1 MKFRL
6 VAYTPFT
13 EEKWPL
19 PSPLSYSVVY
29 VLNSLHSLEFTYPD
43 SQSAANVITPDK
55 GYPYEYAVEYFNPST
70 ETWDEPLGSR
80 FIGMKVS
87 SDQIEEMPTKKYSSL
102 GLKWLFRKAKVWS
115 TGGVAGSDERV
126 FKDVTIGSILITL
139 FTEAYKRGIKV
150 TNPANIGFTDKVDSS
165 GTSWGGT
172 VSMAF
177 PINMSLEEVLND
189 LAEQGFIDWD
199 MQGRRTLVWKADS
212 SAGLARD
219 KRSIYLQNVTGTTS
233 APEEVSFESMMT
245 TARVLGETQS
255 WEYSNNLSSPWGR
268 LEDVV
273 SQSGVIDP
281 VTAKEAS
288 EKILLEGERPIKTH
302 TKELS
307 GYSSLQPL
315 IDVRIGDWVRGQTN
329 RDRTKPTSFEDM
341 RIQEISLDVT
351 GSDYTWNV
359 SMGDRRSDMLEKIAR
374 RQNALSGGSSGGT
387 SRTPSGGTAQ
397 TGDWRVP
404 TTPTNFSVR
413 IDSHLDADTSRYK
426 GRAVF
431 TWFDDHMGLDK
442 YDNSL
447 SPQARRGYEVS
458 YRVAGTTNWTTLAWY
473 GPDADKSPQ
482 IYYPL
487 DVINPATN
495 RPYTYEFRLRTL
507 GAETYSPYTTAVA
520 VQTVADQEAPEK
532 PTKPTTEASLGVI
545 TVSWDKK
552 AASGKAMPLDFS
564 HLIVESRHYADTEVI
579 KEVGQIYGNSL
590 PLVGLTEGVPYQFRF
605 VAVDTA
611 GNRSTPSDWS
621 VATVIQPLVDTKSIQ
636 DALTS
641 ANNALD
647 AAVEETN
654 GRLTELNK
662 YMSESFGEFTEDM
675 QSVWSAINSPDVF
688 AQDEPPK
695 EPKTG
700 QLWIDTNN
708 SNIIS
713 LWDGNTW
720 VQLRDGA
727 IQELQRALEKKSTTY
742 FSNTAPSEPAYGDLW
757 FNPSKNNEVRRWD
770 NSWVLVTDPQ
780 ISAALSQAQSAKA
793 AADGKIQTFLSDTAP
808 ASAGLGNGDLWF
820 DSNDGNRMYRWNST
834 TKSWE
839 DARDASIDE
848 FYDWQQD
855 LIASLEGGEYGRLST
870 YYQNTPPQG
879 PMPGD
884 LWVDTST
891 GGTLKIWNSSTSK
904 WDPVT
909 DPALSD
915 TVNSIASDVDALQ
928 DSVIQ
933 TYVQPN
939 PPANTDSHTLSVGD
953 LWFDS
958 DDNNKMYRYDPSV
971 TTNGGWAVVQDK
983 NIDSLRTAVSTKI
996 TTHYGGT
1003 APATKS
1009 VGDLWFNQ
1017 SNNNEVKRWNGTSWV
1032 SVTDPNIQVALN
1044 KATTAQATADGKIE
1058 SFFQVS
1064 APTSGMSD
1072 GDLWFDTD
1080 DNNKLHRW
1088 NASTSK
1094 WDPAQ
1099 DGRID
1104 SLLSWQTT
1112 LVNDLNS
1119 GKYSKVS
1126 TFYQSTAPSSPNTGD
1141 LWVDTANSGALKTWT
1156 GSTWTV
1162 VTDPS
1167 LKNSITTI
1175 SRDVEA
1181 IKDGV
1186 IETYAQ
1192 TSAPVASGTVK
1203 LSLGDLWFDT
1213 DDNNKLYRY
1222 DPAVTTNGGWVPV
1235 QDKNISALQ
1244 SAVASKITTY
1254 YSTTAPSAPVQG
1266 DLWID
1271 QSTGNTL
1278 KRWTNNA
1285 WVTITDANVK
1295 AALDKANDAKAI
1307 ADGKV
1312 ETYFQV
1318 SAPTSGMSDGDLWF
1332 DTDDSNR
1339 LYRWNAS
1346 TSKWDPAQDGRIDGL
1361 ISWQTTLVKDL
1372 TAGKYNK
1379 VSTFY
1384 QSTAP
1389 SSPNTGDLWVDT
1401 ANSGALKTWTGSTWT
1416 VVTDPS
1422 LKNSITTISRDVEAI
1437 KDGVIETYAQT
1448 SAPVASGTVKLSLGD
1463 LWFDTDDNNKLYRY
1477 DPAVTTNGG
1486 WVPVQDK
1493 NISAL
1498 QSAVASKITTYYSTT
1513 APSAPVQG
1521 DLWID
1526 QSTGNTLKRWT
1537 NNAWVTITDANV
1549 KAALDKAND
1558 AKAIADGKV
1567 QTFFQDD
1574 APPAA
1579 GLADGDLWFD
1589 TNDGNKMYRWDGV
1602 STTKSWVSVRDGFIT
1617 SFPNWE
1623 ANFIK
1628 AIRAGDYA
1636 RVSTFYQT
1644 IAPANPIDGDLWMDT
1659 ASGVLKR
1666 FNKSANRWDII
1677 QDAALKRSIS
1687 DLGTDIE
1694 AIQDQVI
1701 NTYVSPTAP
1710 TGTTSRPLAVGDL
1723 WFDSSNSNKLYR
1735 RSASGSWDPVS
1746 DTSATEAL
1754 AKTIPTVIH
1763 STTVADSTSSAANGS
1778 TWFQH
1783 LPSIT
1788 SPVVAQW
1795 TKDNG
1800 KWVPVTVSS
1809 EVIANLDVGKLT
1821 AGSASLST
1829 AVVDKLFANIFA
1841 AKKISASELAVAPGS
1856 VFPDPLFQGSS
1867 GYAPWTVV
1875 GGGIELSGT
1884 GKQTG
1889 GYSPNLEVAVSPGD
1903 EYVLSFDKNV
1913 YPDTNRVSTAAL
1925 YARYYDQSGAMISS
1939 GNLIL
1944 SHNSEDSLTKSV
1956 SWVVPEGVYKVQF
1969 GFFVQG
1975 TVVGGTRIRVSN
1987 PQMVRKVGG
1996 ILIKDGGVTA
2006 EHVTAS
2012 KSLTAKMAQFLTVT
2026 ANMIEANAITAS
2038 HLTAGSVQ
2046 AQHMNFQGPLVN
2058 GEGYQLVIDSTG
2070 IKFYYVSG
2078 ASGGSSAEPDRKLV
2092 TALTGESAG
2101 ENGALYSI
2109 VDRGTGMTLA
2119 SMTEGG
2125 DVNGVQGNFENDISI
2140 GGLPLTSPGG
2150 LLDDLPKGAIPGSAV
2165 ETDLRGTVKPAGE
2178 WGFSEVSLLAD
2189 PDRVYRINTES
2200 FILKVTGPRDM
2211 RYTIR
2216 FTDDGTMPT
2225 VDSPVLRHY
2234 FDSRDP
2240 ATTGTNYHQ
2249 MGGTSTL
2256 FRPKSNNADT
2266 APKQD
2271 GKVRYRFLFCVYRGH
2286 TNLEFIGGDA
2296 GPFVAW
2302 IEDIGPD
2309 LMYAGTVRNSFKAFE
2324 TTTTPTEP
2332 TPPAPSKS
2340 LYTKSYSVA
2349 SHKNFYVTL
2358 PGPVSK
2364 GEYVWSTYTR
2374 DNLFFGGF
2382 DSRNLWSFATMANM
2396 TSDLSGAEIKSIKA
2410 TFKVSDTYASSG
2422 ANVGVWIHGYSSY
2435 GTQSP
2440 SSLGTAVKTISGAKE
2455 GSTYSVDIPS
2465 KHFPMFKSGGIR
2477 GIAFGF
2483 NSHVNLPL
2491 NGRILRSSI
2500 KFAISYYK

>member
-102 GLKWLFRKAKVWS
+102 SLKWLFRKAKVWG

-189 LAEQGFIDWD
+189 LTEQGFIDWD

-458 YRVAGTTNWTTLAWY
+458 YRVAGTANWTTLAWY

-487 DVINPATN
+487 DVINPDTN

-780 ISAALSQAQSAKA
+780 IGAALSQAQSAKA

-1312 ETYFQV
+1312 
-1318 SAPTSGMSDGDLWF
+1318 
-1332 DTDDSNR
+1332 
-1339 LYRWNAS
+1339 
-1346 TSKWDPAQDGRIDGL
+1346 
-1361 ISWQTTLVKDL
+1361 
-1372 TAGKYNK
+1372 
-1379 VSTFY
+1379 
-1384 QSTAP
+1384 
-1389 SSPNTGDLWVDT
+1389 
-1401 ANSGALKTWTGSTWT
+1401 
-1416 VVTDPS
+1416 
-1422 LKNSITTISRDVEAI
+1422 
-1437 KDGVIETYAQT
+1437 
-1448 SAPVASGTVKLSLGD
+1448 
-1463 LWFDTDDNNKLYRY
+1463 
-1477 DPAVTTNGG
+1477 
-1486 WVPVQDK
+1486 
-1493 NISAL
+1493 
-1498 QSAVASKITTYYSTT
+1498 
-1513 APSAPVQG
+1513 
-1521 DLWID
+1521 
-1526 QSTGNTLKRWT
+1526 
-1537 NNAWVTITDANV
+1537 
-1549 KAALDKAND
+1549 
-1558 AKAIADGKV
+1558 

-1644 IAPANPIDGDLWMDT
+1644 IAPASPIDGDLWMDT

-1710 TGTTSRPLAVGDL
+1710 TGTTSRPLSVGDL

-1735 RSASGSWDPVS
+1735 RSASGNWDPVS

-1763 STTVADSTSSAANGS
+1763 STTVADSTSTAANGS

-1795 TKDNG
+1795 TKEDG
-1800 KWVPVTVSS
+1800 TWVPVTVSS

-1889 GYSPNLEVAVSPGD
+1889 SYSPNLEVAVSPGD

-1913 YPDTNRVSTAAL
+1913 YPDTNRVSTTAL
-1925 YARYYDQSGAMISS
+1925 YARYYDQSGAMIPS

-1956 SWVVPEGVYKVQF
+1956 SWVVPEGVYKVRF

-2026 ANMIEANAITAS
+2026 ADMIEANAITAS

-2078 ASGGSSAEPDRKLV
+2078 SSGGPSDGPDRKLV

-2109 VDRGTGMTLA
+2109 VDRSTGMTLA

-2150 LLDDLPKGAIPGSAV
+2150 LLDDFPRGAIPGSAV

-2200 FILKVTGPRDM
+2200 FILKVTGTRDM

-2309 LMYAGTVRNSFKAFE
+2309 LMYAGTKRNSFKAFE
-2324 TTTTPTEP
+2324 TPTTTDSPA
-2332 TPPAPSKS
+2332 PAPSKS
-2340 LYTKSYSVA
+2340 LYTKTYSVA
-2349 SHKNFYVTL
+2349 THKNFYVTL

-2382 DSRNLWSFATMANM
+2382 DSRNLWSFATMSDM
-2396 TSDLSGAEIKSIKA
+2396 TSNLSGADIKSIKA
-2410 TFKVSDTYASSG
+2410 TFKVSDTYSSSG

-2500 KFAISYYK
+2500 KFTISYYK

>member
-102 GLKWLFRKAKVWS
+102 SLKWLFRKAKVWS

-189 LAEQGFIDWD
+189 LTEQGFIDWD

-552 AASGKAMPLDFS
+552 AASGKKMPLDFS

-590 PLVGLTEGVPYQFRF
+590 PLVGLTEAVPYQFRF
-605 VAVDTA
+605 VAVDTS

-621 VATVIQPLVDTKSIQ
+621 VVTVIQPLVDTKSIQ

-647 AAVEETN
+647 AAVKESN

-662 YMSESFGEFTEDM
+662 YMSESFGEITEDM

-688 AQDEPPK
+688 AQDEPPE

-727 IQELQRALEKKSTTY
+727 IQELQRTLEKKSTTY

-780 ISAALSQAQSAKA
+780 IKDALSQAQSAKA

-848 FYDWQQD
+848 FYDWKQD
-855 LIASLEGGEYGRLST
+855 LIASLEGGEYGRMST

-909 DPALSD
+909 DPALAD
-915 TVNSIASDVDALQ
+915 TVSTMASDVEALQ

-996 TTHYGGT
+996 TTHYVGT

-1058 SFFQVS
+1058 SF
-1064 APTSGMSD
+1064 
-1072 GDLWFDTD
+1072 
-1080 DNNKLHRW
+1080 
-1088 NASTSK
+1088 
-1094 WDPAQ
+1094 
-1099 DGRID
+1099 
-1104 SLLSWQTT
+1104 
-1112 LVNDLNS
+1112 
-1119 GKYSKVS
+1119 
-1126 TFYQSTAPSSPNTGD
+1126 
-1141 LWVDTANSGALKTWT
+1141 
-1156 GSTWTV
+1156 
-1162 VTDPS
+1162 
-1167 LKNSITTI
+1167 
-1175 SRDVEA
+1175 
-1181 IKDGV
+1181 
-1186 IETYAQ
+1186 
-1192 TSAPVASGTVK
+1192 
-1203 LSLGDLWFDT
+1203 
-1213 DDNNKLYRY
+1213 
-1222 DPAVTTNGGWVPV
+1222 
-1235 QDKNISALQ
+1235 
-1244 SAVASKITTY
+1244 
-1254 YSTTAPSAPVQG
+1254 
-1266 DLWID
+1266 
-1271 QSTGNTL
+1271 
-1278 KRWTNNA
+1278 
-1285 WVTITDANVK
+1285 
-1295 AALDKANDAKAI
+1295 
-1307 ADGKV
+1307 
-1312 ETYFQV
+1312 FQV

-1537 NNAWVTITDANV
+1537 NGAWVVITDADV
-1549 KAALDKAND
+1549 KAALNKAND

-1617 SFPNWE
+1617 NFPNWE

-1644 IAPANPIDGDLWMDT
+1644 IAPASPIDGDLWMDT

-1710 TGTTSRPLAVGDL
+1710 TGTTSRPLSVGDL

-1735 RSASGSWDPVS
+1735 RSASGNWDPVS

-1763 STTVADSTSSAANGS
+1763 STTVADSTSTAANGS

-1783 LPSIT
+1783 LPTIT

-1795 TKDNG
+1795 TKEDG
-1800 KWVPVTVSS
+1800 TWVLVTVSS

-1913 YPDTNRVSTAAL
+1913 YPDTNRVSTTAL
-1925 YARYYDQSGAMISS
+1925 YARYYNQSGAMISS

-1956 SWVVPEGVYKVQF
+1956 SWVVPGGVYKVQF

-2026 ANMIEANAITAS
+2026 ADMIEANAITAS

-2078 ASGGSSAEPDRKLV
+2078 SSGGPSDGPDRKLV

-2109 VDRGTGMTLA
+2109 VDRSTGMTLA

-2140 GGLPLTSPGG
+2140 GGVPLASPGG
-2150 LLDDLPKGAIPGSAV
+2150 LLDDFPKGAVPGSAV
-2165 ETDLRGTVKPAGE
+2165 ATDLRGTVKPAGE

-2216 FTDDGTMPT
+2216 FTYDGSMPT

-2234 FDSRDP
+2234 FDSRDL
-2240 ATTGTNYHQ
+2240 ATSGTNYHQ

-2256 FRPKSNNADT
+2256 FRPKTHNADG

-2271 GKVRYRFLFCVYRGH
+2271 GKVLYRFLFSVYRGH
-2286 TNLEFIGGDA
+2286 TNLEFVGGDA

>member
-6 VAYTPFT
+6 AAYTPFT
-13 EEKWPL
+13 SEKWIL
-19 PSPLSYSVVY
+19 PKPLSYNVVY
-29 VLNSLHSLEFTYPD
+29 ILNSLHSLEFTYPD
-43 SQSAANVITPDK
+43 NQNGSDVITPDK
-55 GYPYEYAVEYFNPST
+55 GYPYEYAVEYFNPAT

-80 FIGMKVS
+80 FIGMKVTG
-87 SDQIEEMPTKKYSSL
+87 DQIEEMPTKKYSNLS
-102 GLKWLFRKAKVWS
+102 LKWLFRKAKVWG
-115 TGGVAGSDERV
+115 TGGVANSDERV

-139 FTEAYKRGIKV
+139 FTEAYERGIKI
-150 TNPANIGFTDKVDSS
+150 TNPENIGFTDKVDSS
-165 GTSWGGT
+165 GASWGGT

-189 LAEQGFIDWD
+189 LTEQGFIDWD

-212 SAGLARD
+212 ASGLARD
-219 KRSIYLQNVTGTTS
+219 KRSVYLQNLTGTTA

-255 WEYSNNLSSPWGR
+255 WEFSNNLSSPWGR

-273 SQSGVIDP
+273 SQSGAIDP
-281 VTAKEAS
+281 ITAKEAS

-307 GYSSLQPL
+307 GYSNLQPL
-315 IDVRIGDWVRGQTN
+315 IDVRVGDWVRGQTN

-341 RIQEISLDVT
+341 RIQEISLEVT
-351 GSDYTWNV
+351 GADYTWNV

-374 RQNALSGGSSGGT
+374 RQTALSGGSSGGT

-404 TTPTNFSVR
+404 TTPTNFTVR
-413 IDSHLDADTSRYK
+413 VNSHLDADTNRYK

-458 YRVAGTTNWTTLAWY
+458 YREAGTTNWTTLAWY

-495 RPYTYEFRLRTL
+495 LPYTYEFRLRTL
-507 GAETYSPYTTAVA
+507 GAETYSSYTTAVA
-520 VQTVADQEAPEK
+520 VQMVADQEAPEK
-532 PTKPTTEASLGVI
+532 PSKPITEASLGVI

-552 AASGKAMPLDFS
+552 TSSGKAMPLDFS

-621 VATVIQPLVDTKSIQ
+621 VATVIQPLVDTESIQ
-636 DALTS
+636 DALSS
-641 ANNALD
+641 ANDALN
-647 AAVEETN
+647 AAVAETES
-654 GRLTELNK
+654 RLTELNR
-662 YMSESFGEFTEDM
+662 YMSESFGEFTDDM

-688 AQDEPPK
+688 AQAEAPK
-695 EPKTG
+695 DPKTG
-700 QLWIDTNN
+700 QLWIDTDN

-727 IQELQRALEKKSTTY
+727 IQELQRALETKSTTY
-742 FSNTAPSEPAYGDLW
+742 FSDTEPQNPTYGDLW
-757 FNPSKNNEVRRWD
+757 FNPSNNNEVRRWD
-770 NSWVLVTDPQ
+770 GSWVTVTDPQ
-780 ISAALSQAQSAKA
+780 ISTALSQAQSAKA
-793 AADGKIQTFLSDTAP
+793 AADGKIQTFLSPTAP
-808 ASAGLGNGDLWF
+808 SPVGLGDGDLWF
-820 DSNDGNRMYRWNST
+820 DSDDGNRMYRWNDA
-834 TKSWE
+834 TKTWV
-839 DARDASIDE
+839 DAQDTSIAE
-848 FYDWQQD
+848 FYNWKQD
-855 LIASLEGGEYGRLST
+855 LISSLEGGEYGRMST
-870 YYQNTPPQG
+870 YYQDTAPVG

-891 GGTLKIWNSSTSK
+891 GGTLKIWNSSTST

-909 DPALSD
+909 DPTLSE
-915 TVNSIASDVDALQ
+915 TVVSMASDVDALY

-939 PPANTDSHTLSVGD
+939 PPVSTDSHKLSLGD

-958 DDNNKMYRYDPSV
+958 DDNNKMYRYDPFV
-971 TTNGGWAVVQDK
+971 TTNGGWSVVQDK
-983 NIDSLRTAVSTKI
+983 NIDALRTAVNTKI

-1003 APATKS
+1003 APTTKS

-1017 SNNNEVKRWNGTSWV
+1017 ANNNEVKRWNGTTWV
-1032 SVTDPNIQVALN
+1032 AVTDPNIKAALD
-1044 KATTAQATADGKIE
+1044 KANTAQATADGKIE
-1058 SFFQVS
+1058 SFFQIS
-1064 APTSGMSD
+1064 APASGMSD

-1080 DNNKLHRW
+1080 DNNKLYRW
-1088 NASTSK
+1088 NASASR
-1094 WDPAQ
+1094 WDAAQ

-1104 SLLSWQTT
+1104 GLLSWQTT
-1112 LVNDLNS
+1112 LVKDLTA
-1119 GKYSKVS
+1119 GKYNRVS
-1126 TFYQSTAPSSPNTGD
+1126 TFYQGTAPSSPNTGD
-1141 LWVDTANSGALKTWT
+1141 LWVDTANSGTLKTWT
-1156 GSTWTV
+1156 GTDWAV

-1167 LKNSITTI
+1167 LMDSITAI
-1175 SRDVEA
+1175 SEDVDA

-1192 TSAPVASGTVK
+1192 TSAPVASGSVK

-1222 DPAVTTNGGWVPV
+1222 DPSVTANGGWVAV

-1254 YSTTAPSAPVQG
+1254 YATTAPSSPVQG

-1278 KRWTNNA
+1278 KRWTNGA
-1285 WVTITDANVK
+1285 WVVITDADVK
-1295 AALDKANDAKAI
+1295 AALN
-1307 ADGKV
+1307 
-1312 ETYFQV
+1312 
-1318 SAPTSGMSDGDLWF
+1318 
-1332 DTDDSNR
+1332 
-1339 LYRWNAS
+1339 
-1346 TSKWDPAQDGRIDGL
+1346 
-1361 ISWQTTLVKDL
+1361 
-1372 TAGKYNK
+1372 
-1379 VSTFY
+1379 
-1384 QSTAP
+1384 
-1389 SSPNTGDLWVDT
+1389 
-1401 ANSGALKTWTGSTWT
+1401 
-1416 VVTDPS
+1416 
-1422 LKNSITTISRDVEAI
+1422 
-1437 KDGVIETYAQT
+1437 
-1448 SAPVASGTVKLSLGD
+1448 
-1463 LWFDTDDNNKLYRY
+1463 
-1477 DPAVTTNGG
+1477 
-1486 WVPVQDK
+1486 
-1493 NISAL
+1493 
-1498 QSAVASKITTYYSTT
+1498 
-1513 APSAPVQG
+1513 
-1521 DLWID
+1521 
-1526 QSTGNTLKRWT
+1526 
-1537 NNAWVTITDANV
+1537 
-1549 KAALDKAND
+1549 KAND

-1567 QTFFQDD
+1567 QTFFQTS

-1589 TNDGNKMYRWDGV
+1589 TDDGNKMYRWDGV
-1602 STTKSWVSVRDGFIT
+1602 SATKSWVSVRDGFIT
-1617 SFPNWE
+1617 NFPNWE
-1623 ANFIK
+1623 DDFIK

-1644 IAPANPIDGDLWMDT
+1644 IAPADPIDGDLWMDT
-1659 ASGVLKR
+1659 ATGVLKR
-1666 FNKSANRWDII
+1666 FNKSANRWDVI
-1677 QDAALKRSIS
+1677 QDAALKRSIT

-1694 AIQDQVI
+1694 AIQDKVI

-1710 TGTTSRPLAVGDL
+1710 TGTASRPLAVGDL

-1735 RSASGSWDPVS
+1735 RSSSGSWDPVS

-1763 STTVADSTSSAANGS
+1763 STTVADSTSKAANGS

-1795 TKDNG
+1795 TKEDG

-1841 AKKISASELAVAPGS
+1841 AKKISASEMTVAPSS

-1867 GYAPWTVV
+1867 GYSPWNVV

-1884 GKQTG
+1884 GKQSG
-1889 GYSPNLEVAVSPGD
+1889 GYSENLEVVVSPGD
-1903 EYVLSFDKNV
+1903 EYVISFDKTV

-1925 YARYYDQSGAMISS
+1925 YARYYDQSGVMLSS
-1939 GNLIL
+1939 GNSIL
-1944 SHNSEDSLTKSV
+1944 SHNSGDSLTKSE

-1969 GFFVQG
+1969 GFFIQAS
-1975 TVVGGTRIRVSN
+1975 VVEGTRIRVSN

-1996 ILIKDGGVTA
+1996 VLIKDGGVTA
-2006 EHVTAS
+2006 EHITAS
-2012 KSLTAKMAQFLTVT
+2012 QSLTAKMAKFLTVT
-2026 ANMIEANAITAS
+2026 ANMIQANAIKSS
-2038 HLTAGSVQ
+2038 HLDVGSVE
-2046 AQHMNFQGPLVN
+2046 AKHMNFQGPLVN

-2078 ASGGSSAEPDRKLV
+2078 TSGGPSGGPERKLV
-2092 TALTGESAG
+2092 SALTGESAG
-2101 ENGALYSI
+2101 DNGSLYSI
-2109 VDRGTGMTLA
+2109 VDRITGMTLA

-2125 DVNGVQGNFENDISI
+2125 DINGVQGNFENDISV
-2140 GGLPLTSPGG
+2140 GGNPVFSPGG
-2150 LLDDLPKGAIPGSAV
+2150 LMDAYPRGAVPGSAV
-2165 ETDLRGTVKPAGE
+2165 AVPTQGSVRGAGE
-2178 WGFSEVSLLAD
+2178 WGFAEISLLAEV
-2189 PDRVYRINTES
+2189 DRAYRINVEH
-2200 FILKVTGPRDM
+2200 FILKNTGDREV
-2211 RYTIR
+2211 RFSIR
-2216 FTDDGTMPT
+2216 MTNNGSEPT
-2225 VDSPVLRHY
+2225 VDSTIFRSQYDAIPY
-2234 FDSRDP
+2234 
-2240 ATTGTNYHQ
+2240 TTTSTVSYHQ
-2249 MGGTSTL
+2249 MGGTSML
-2256 FRPKSNNADT
+2256 FRPASNSSAST
-2266 APKQD
+2266 PRVD
-2271 GKVRYRFLFCVYRGH
+2271 GNKILYRFLFTVYKR
-2286 TNLEFIGGDA
+2286 TADIEFVSGGT

-2302 IEDIGPD
+2302 IEDVGPD
-2309 LMYAGTVRNSFKAFE
+2309 IEYTGSSRDNFKAIAAS
-2324 TTTTPTEP
+2324 TPTD
-2332 TPPAPSKS
+2332 TSTGGTSKT
-2340 LYTKSYSVA
+2340 LYTKTYSVA

-2382 DSRNLWSFATMANM
+2382 DSRNLWSFATMSSM
-2396 TSDLSGAEIKSIKA
+2396 TSDLSGADIKSIKVS
-2410 TFKVSDTYASSG
+2410 FKVSDTYSYTG

-2440 SSLGTAVKTISGAKE
+2440 SSLGNYITTISGAKE
-2455 GSTYSVDIPS
+2455 GSTYSVGIPAR
-2465 KHFPMFKSGGIR
+2465 HFPMFKSGGLK

-2491 NGRILRSSI
+2491 NGRILKSSI
-2500 KFAISYYK
+2500 KFTISYYK

>member
-87 SDQIEEMPTKKYSSL
+87 SDQIEEMPTKKYSNLS
-102 GLKWLFRKAKVWS
+102 LKWLFRKSKVWS

-126 FKDVTIGSILITL
+126 FKDATIGSILITL

-189 LAEQGFIDWD
+189 LTEQGFIDWD

-848 FYDWQQD
+848 FYDWKQD
-855 LIASLEGGEYGRLST
+855 LIASLEGGEYGRMST
-870 YYQNTPPQG
+870 YYQSTPPQD
-879 PMPGD
+879 PMSGD
-884 LWVDTST
+884 LWVDTSS
-891 GGTLKIWNSSTSK
+891 GGALKIWNPSTST
-904 WDPVT
+904 WDAVT
-909 DPALSD
+909 DPALAD
-915 TVNSIASDVDALQ
+915 TVSTMASDVEALQ

-1080 DNNKLHRW
+1080 DRNKLYRW

-1119 GKYSKVS
+1119 GKYSRVS
-1126 TFYQSTAPSSPNTGD
+1126 TFYQSTAPESPNTGD
-1141 LWVDTANSGALKTWT
+1141 LWVDTANSGALKTWN
-1156 GSTWTV
+1156 GSAWVT

-1175 SRDVEA
+1175 SKDVEA

-1192 TSAPVASGTVK
+1192 TSAPVSSGSVK

-1222 DPAVTTNGGWVPV
+1222 DPSVTVNGGWVAV
-1235 QDKNISALQ
+1235 QDKNISALH
-1244 SAVASKITTY
+1244 SAISSKITTY
-1254 YSTTAPSAPVQG
+1254 YSGKAPTSPVQG

-1285 WVTITDANVK
+1285 WVVITDA
-1295 AALDKANDAKAI
+1295 D
-1307 ADGKV
+1307 
-1312 ETYFQV
+1312 
-1318 SAPTSGMSDGDLWF
+1318 
-1332 DTDDSNR
+1332 
-1339 LYRWNAS
+1339 
-1346 TSKWDPAQDGRIDGL
+1346 
-1361 ISWQTTLVKDL
+1361 
-1372 TAGKYNK
+1372 
-1379 VSTFY
+1379 
-1384 QSTAP
+1384 
-1389 SSPNTGDLWVDT
+1389 
-1401 ANSGALKTWTGSTWT
+1401 
-1416 VVTDPS
+1416 
-1422 LKNSITTISRDVEAI
+1422 
-1437 KDGVIETYAQT
+1437 
-1448 SAPVASGTVKLSLGD
+1448 
-1463 LWFDTDDNNKLYRY
+1463 
-1477 DPAVTTNGG
+1477 
-1486 WVPVQDK
+1486 
-1493 NISAL
+1493 
-1498 QSAVASKITTYYSTT
+1498 
-1513 APSAPVQG
+1513 
-1521 DLWID
+1521 
-1526 QSTGNTLKRWT
+1526 
-1537 NNAWVTITDANV
+1537 V

-1795 TKDNG
+1795 TKENG

-2026 ANMIEANAITAS
+2026 ADMIQANAIKSS
-2038 HLTAGSVQ
+2038 HLDVGSVE
-2046 AQHMNFQGPLVN
+2046 AKHMNFQGPLVN

-2150 LLDDLPKGAIPGSAV
+2150 LLDDFPRGAIPGSAV

-2200 FILKVTGPRDM
+2200 FILKVTGTRDM

-2309 LMYAGTVRNSFKAFE
+2309 LMYAGTKRNSFKAFE
-2324 TTTTPTEP
+2324 TPTTTDSPA
-2332 TPPAPSKS
+2332 PAPSKS
-2340 LYTKSYSVA
+2340 LYTKTYSVA
-2349 SHKNFYVTL
+2349 THKNFYVTL

-2382 DSRNLWSFATMANM
+2382 DSRNLWSFATMSDM
-2396 TSDLSGAEIKSIKA
+2396 TSNLSGADIKSIKA
-2410 TFKVSDTYASSG
+2410 TFKVSDTYSSSG

>member
-102 GLKWLFRKAKVWS
+102 SLKWLFRKAKVWS

-189 LAEQGFIDWD
+189 LTEQGFIDWD

-487 DVINPATN
+487 DVINPDTN

-552 AASGKAMPLDFS
+552 AASGKKMPLDFS

-780 ISAALSQAQSAKA
+780 IKDALSQAQSAKA

-855 LIASLEGGEYGRLST
+855 LIASLEGGEYGRMST

-909 DPALSD
+909 DPALAD
-915 TVNSIASDVDALQ
+915 TVSTMASDVEALQ

-1080 DNNKLHRW
+1080 DRNKLYRW

-1104 SLLSWQTT
+1104 GLISWQTT

-1312 ETYFQV
+1312 ETYFQ
-1318 SAPTSGMSDGDLWF
+1318 
-1332 DTDDSNR
+1332 
-1339 LYRWNAS
+1339 
-1346 TSKWDPAQDGRIDGL
+1346 
-1361 ISWQTTLVKDL
+1361 
-1372 TAGKYNK
+1372 
-1379 VSTFY
+1379 
-1384 QSTAP
+1384 
-1389 SSPNTGDLWVDT
+1389 
-1401 ANSGALKTWTGSTWT
+1401 
-1416 VVTDPS
+1416 
-1422 LKNSITTISRDVEAI
+1422 
-1437 KDGVIETYAQT
+1437 
-1448 SAPVASGTVKLSLGD
+1448 
-1463 LWFDTDDNNKLYRY
+1463 
-1477 DPAVTTNGG
+1477 
-1486 WVPVQDK
+1486 
-1493 NISAL
+1493 
-1498 QSAVASKITTYYSTT
+1498 
-1513 APSAPVQG
+1513 
-1521 DLWID
+1521 
-1526 QSTGNTLKRWT
+1526 
-1537 NNAWVTITDANV
+1537 
-1549 KAALDKAND
+1549 
-1558 AKAIADGKV
+1558 
-1567 QTFFQDD
+1567 DD

-1694 AIQDQVI
+1694 AIQDKVI

-1735 RSASGSWDPVS
+1735 RSASGNWDPVS

-1783 LPSIT
+1783 LPTIT

-1795 TKDNG
+1795 TKEDG
-1800 KWVPVTVSS
+1800 TWVPVTVSS

-1889 GYSPNLEVAVSPGD
+1889 GYSTNLEVAVSPGD

-1913 YPDTNRVSTAAL
+1913 YPDTNRVSTTAL

-1956 SWVVPEGVYKVQF
+1956 SWVVPEGVYKVRF

-2078 ASGGSSAEPDRKLV
+2078 TSGGPSAEPDRKLV

-2109 VDRGTGMTLA
+2109 VDRSTGMTLA

-2125 DVNGVQGNFENDISI
+2125 DVNGVQGNFENDVSI
-2140 GGLPLTSPGG
+2140 GGVPLASPGG
-2150 LLDDLPKGAIPGSAV
+2150 LLEDFPKGAVPGSAV
-2165 ETDLRGTVKPAGE
+2165 ATDLRGTVKPAGE
-2178 WGFSEVSLLAD
+2178 WGFAEVSLLAD

-2200 FILKVTGPRDM
+2200 FILKVTGARDM

-2216 FTDDGTMPT
+2216 FTYDGSMPT
-2225 VDSPVLRHY
+2225 VNSPVLRHY

-2240 ATTGTNYHQ
+2240 ATSGTNYHQ

-2256 FRPKSNNADT
+2256 FRPKTHNADG
-2266 APKQD
+2266 APKED
-2271 GKVRYRFLFCVYRGH
+2271 GKVLYRFLFCVYRGH
-2286 TNLEFIGGDA
+2286 TNLEFVGGDA

-2309 LMYAGTVRNSFKAFE
+2309 LMYTGVNRNSFKAFE
-2324 TTTTPTEP
+2324 TTTAPTEP

-2349 SHKNFYVTL
+2349 SHKNFYVDF

-2382 DSRNLWSFATMANM
+2382 DSRNLWSFATMSSM
-2396 TSDLSGAEIKSIKA
+2396 TSDLSGADIKSIKA

-2422 ANVGVWIHGYSSY
+2422 ANIGVWIHSNSSY
-2435 GTQSP
+2435 GSQSP
-2440 SSLGTAVKTISGAKE
+2440 GSLGNYIKTISGAKE
-2455 GSTYSVDIPS
+2455 GSTYSVSIPS
-2465 KHFPMFKSGGIR
+2465 SYFPMFKSGGIR
-2477 GIAFGF
+2477 GISFGF
-2483 NSHVNLPL
+2483 NNHVNLPL

-2500 KFAISYYK
+2500 KFTISYYK

>member
-55 GYPYEYAVEYFNPST
+55 GYPYEYSVEYFNPAT

-87 SDQIEEMPTKKYSSL
+87 SDQIEEMPTKKYSNLS
-102 GLKWLFRKAKVWS
+102 LKWLFRKAKVWS

-150 TNPANIGFTDKVDSS
+150 TNPSNIGFTDKVDSS

-281 VTAKEAS
+281 ITAKEAS

-307 GYSSLQPL
+307 GHSSLQPL

-413 IDSHLDADTSRYK
+413 IDSHLDADTNRYK

-520 VQTVADQEAPEK
+520 VQAVADQEAPEK

-552 AASGKAMPLDFS
+552 TASGKSMPLDFS

-611 GNRSTPSDWS
+611 GNRSDPSDWS

-641 ANNALD
+641 ANDALD
-647 AAVEETN
+647 AAVKETES
-654 GRLTELNK
+654 RLADLNK
-662 YMSESFGEFTEDM
+662 HMSESFGEIDDDIQT
-675 QSVWSAINSPDVF
+675 VWSAINSPDVF
-688 AQDEPPK
+688 AQPEAPNDPK
-695 EPKTG
+695 EG
-700 QLWIDTNN
+700 QLWIDT
-708 SNIIS
+708 
-713 LWDGNTW
+713 D
-720 VQLRDGA
+720 
-727 IQELQRALEKKSTTY
+727 
-742 FSNTAPSEPAYGDLW
+742 
-757 FNPSKNNEVRRWD
+757 
-770 NSWVLVTDPQ
+770 
-780 ISAALSQAQSAKA
+780 
-793 AADGKIQTFLSDTAP
+793 
-808 ASAGLGNGDLWF
+808 
-820 DSNDGNRMYRWNST
+820 
-834 TKSWE
+834 
-839 DARDASIDE
+839 
-848 FYDWQQD
+848 
-855 LIASLEGGEYGRLST
+855 
-870 YYQNTPPQG
+870 
-879 PMPGD
+879 
-884 LWVDTST
+884 
-891 GGTLKIWNSSTSK
+891 
-904 WDPVT
+904 
-909 DPALSD
+909 
-915 TVNSIASDVDALQ
+915 
-928 DSVIQ
+928 
-933 TYVQPN
+933 
-939 PPANTDSHTLSVGD
+939 
-953 LWFDS
+953 
-958 DDNNKMYRYDPSV
+958 
-971 TTNGGWAVVQDK
+971 
-983 NIDSLRTAVSTKI
+983 
-996 TTHYGGT
+996 
-1003 APATKS
+1003 
-1009 VGDLWFNQ
+1009 
-1017 SNNNEVKRWNGTSWV
+1017 
-1032 SVTDPNIQVALN
+1032 
-1044 KATTAQATADGKIE
+1044 
-1058 SFFQVS
+1058 
-1064 APTSGMSD
+1064 
-1072 GDLWFDTD
+1072 
-1080 DNNKLHRW
+1080 
-1088 NASTSK
+1088 
-1094 WDPAQ
+1094 
-1099 DGRID
+1099 
-1104 SLLSWQTT
+1104 
-1112 LVNDLNS
+1112 
-1119 GKYSKVS
+1119 
-1126 TFYQSTAPSSPNTGD
+1126 
-1141 LWVDTANSGALKTWT
+1141 
-1156 GSTWTV
+1156 
-1162 VTDPS
+1162 
-1167 LKNSITTI
+1167 
-1175 SRDVEA
+1175 
-1181 IKDGV
+1181 
-1186 IETYAQ
+1186 
-1192 TSAPVASGTVK
+1192 
-1203 LSLGDLWFDT
+1203 
-1213 DDNNKLYRY
+1213 
-1222 DPAVTTNGGWVPV
+1222 
-1235 QDKNISALQ
+1235 
-1244 SAVASKITTY
+1244 
-1254 YSTTAPSAPVQG
+1254 
-1266 DLWID
+1266 
-1271 QSTGNTL
+1271 
-1278 KRWTNNA
+1278 
-1285 WVTITDANVK
+1285 
-1295 AALDKANDAKAI
+1295 
-1307 ADGKV
+1307 
-1312 ETYFQV
+1312 
-1318 SAPTSGMSDGDLWF
+1318 
-1332 DTDDSNR
+1332 
-1339 LYRWNAS
+1339 
-1346 TSKWDPAQDGRIDGL
+1346 
-1361 ISWQTTLVKDL
+1361 
-1372 TAGKYNK
+1372 
-1379 VSTFY
+1379 
-1384 QSTAP
+1384 
-1389 SSPNTGDLWVDT
+1389 
-1401 ANSGALKTWTGSTWT
+1401 
-1416 VVTDPS
+1416 
-1422 LKNSITTISRDVEAI
+1422 
-1437 KDGVIETYAQT
+1437 
-1448 SAPVASGTVKLSLGD
+1448 
-1463 LWFDTDDNNKLYRY
+1463 
-1477 DPAVTTNGG
+1477 
-1486 WVPVQDK
+1486 
-1493 NISAL
+1493 
-1498 QSAVASKITTYYSTT
+1498 
-1513 APSAPVQG
+1513 
-1521 DLWID
+1521 
-1526 QSTGNTLKRWT
+1526 
-1537 NNAWVTITDANV
+1537 
-1549 KAALDKAND
+1549 
-1558 AKAIADGKV
+1558 
-1567 QTFFQDD
+1567 
-1574 APPAA
+1574 
-1579 GLADGDLWFD
+1579 
-1589 TNDGNKMYRWDGV
+1589 
-1602 STTKSWVSVRDGFIT
+1602 
-1617 SFPNWE
+1617 
-1623 ANFIK
+1623 
-1628 AIRAGDYA
+1628 
-1636 RVSTFYQT
+1636 
-1644 IAPANPIDGDLWMDT
+1644 
-1659 ASGVLKR
+1659 
-1666 FNKSANRWDII
+1666 
-1677 QDAALKRSIS
+1677 
-1687 DLGTDIE
+1687 
-1694 AIQDQVI
+1694 
-1701 NTYVSPTAP
+1701 
-1710 TGTTSRPLAVGDL
+1710 
-1723 WFDSSNSNKLYR
+1723 NSNKLYR
-1735 RSASGSWDPVS
+1735 WSSSGNWDPVS
-1746 DTSATEAL
+1746 DTSAAEAL

-1763 STTVADSTSSAANGS
+1763 STTVVDPASSAANGS

-1795 TKDNG
+1795 TKENG

-1841 AKKISASELAVAPGS
+1841 AKKISASEMTIAPS
-1856 VFPDPLFQGSS
+1856 SEFPDPLFQSS
-1867 GYAPWTVV
+1867 YGYAPWTVV
-1875 GGGIELSGT
+1875 GGGIEMEGSGRQS
-1884 GKQTG
+1884 GI
-1889 GYSPNLEVAVSPGD
+1889 YFSSLEVAVSPGD
-1903 EYVLSFDKNV
+1903 EYIISFDKDV
-1913 YPDTNRVSTAAL
+1913 YPDTNRGSNTAL
-1925 YARYYDQSGAMISS
+1925 YARYSRQDGTMISEA
-1939 GNLIL
+1939 NHIL
-1944 SHNSEDSLTKSV
+1944 SHNSGDVGTKSG
-1956 SWVVPEGVYKVQF
+1956 SWVVPEGVYKVRF
-1969 GFFVQG
+1969 GFFLQAS
-1975 TVVGGTRIRVSN
+1975 VVEGTRIRISN
-1987 PQMVRKVGG
+1987 PKMVRRVGG

-2026 ANMIEANAITAS
+2026 SDMITANAITAS

-2070 IKFYYVSG
+2070 IKFYFVSG
-2078 ASGGSSAEPDRKLV
+2078 AAGESSAEPDRKLV

-2109 VDRGTGMTLA
+2109 VDRSTGMTLA

-2140 GGLPLTSPGG
+2140 GGVPLASPGG
-2150 LLDDLPKGAIPGSAV
+2150 LLDDFPRGAIPGSAV
-2165 ETDLRGTVKPAGE
+2165 ATDLRGTVKPPGE
-2178 WGFSEVSLLAD
+2178 WGFAEVSLLAD

-2200 FILKVTGPRDM
+2200 FILKVTGARDM

-2216 FTDDGTMPT
+2216 FTYDGSMPT
-2225 VDSPVLRHY
+2225 VNSPVLRHY

-2256 FRPKSNNADT
+2256 FRPKSNNSDT
-2266 APKQD
+2266 APKED
-2271 GKVRYRFLFCVYRGH
+2271 GKVLYRFLFCVYRGH

-2309 LMYAGTVRNSFKAFE
+2309 LMYAGTDRNSFKAFE
-2324 TTTTPTEP
+2324 SPTTTDSPA
-2332 TPPAPSKS
+2332 PAPSKS
-2340 LYTKSYSVA
+2340 LYTKTYSVA
-2349 SHKNFYVTL
+2349 SHKNFYVDF

-2382 DSRNLWSFATMANM
+2382 DSRNLWSFATMSSM
-2396 TSDLSGAEIKSIKA
+2396 TSNLSGADIKSIKA
-2410 TFKVSDTYASSG
+2410 SFKVSDTYAYSG

-2435 GTQSP
+2435 GSQSP
-2440 SSLGTAVKTISGAKE
+2440 SSLGNYIKTISGAKE
-2455 GSTYSVDIPS
+2455 GSTYSVTIPS
-2465 KHFPMFKSGGIR
+2465 QYFPMFKSGGIK

-2483 NSHVNLPL
+2483 NSHVKLPL
-2491 NGRILRSSI
+2491 NGRIQRSSI
-2500 KFAISYYK
+2500 KFTISYYK

>member
-6 VAYTPFT
+6 AAYTPFT
-13 EEKWPL
+13 SEKWIL
-19 PSPLSYSVVY
+19 PKPLSYSVVY
-29 VLNSLHSLEFTYPD
+29 SLNSLHSLEFAYPD
-43 SQSAANVITPDK
+43 NQNAADIITPDK
-55 GYPYEYAVEYFNPST
+55 GYPYEYAVEYFNPAT

-80 FIGMKVS
+80 FIGMKVTG
-87 SDQIEEMPTKKYSSL
+87 DQIEEMPTKKYSGLS
-102 GLKWLFRKAKVWS
+102 LKWLFRKAKVWG
-115 TGGVAGSDERV
+115 TGGVADTDERV
-126 FKDVTIGSILITL
+126 FKDVSIGSILITL

-150 TNPANIGFTDKVDSS
+150 TSPENIGFTDTVDSS

-189 LAEQGFIDWD
+189 LTEQGFIDWD
-199 MQGRRTLVWKADS
+199 MQGRRVLVWKADS
-212 SAGLARD
+212 PSGLARD
-219 KRSIYLQNVTGTTS
+219 KRSVYLQNVTGTTS
-233 APEEVSFESMMT
+233 APEEVSFEAMMT
-245 TARVLGETQS
+245 DARVLGETQS
-255 WEYSNNLSSPWGR
+255 WEFSNKLSSPWGR
-268 LEDVV
+268 LEDIV

-281 VTAKEAS
+281 ITAKEAS

-341 RIQEISLDVT
+341 RIQEISLEVT

-359 SMGDRRSDMLEKIAR
+359 AMGDRRSDMLEKIAR

-404 TTPTNFSVR
+404 TTPTNFTVR
-413 IDSHLDADTSRYK
+413 VTSHLDADTNRYK

-431 TWFDDHMGLDK
+431 TWFDDHMGIDK

-458 YRVAGTTNWTTLAWY
+458 YREAGTTNWTTLAWY

-520 VQTVADQEAPEK
+520 VQMIADQDAPEK
-532 PTKPTTEASLGVI
+532 PTTPLTEASLGVI

-552 AASGKAMPLDFS
+552 TATGKSMPLDFS
-564 HLIVESRHYADTEVI
+564 HLIVESRYYADTEVI

-590 PLVGLTEGVPYQFRF
+590 PLVGLNECVPYQFRF

-611 GNRSTPSDWS
+611 GNRSIPSDWS
-621 VATVIQPLVDTKSIQ
+621 VATIIKPLVDTKSIQ
-636 DALTS
+636 DALSS
-641 ANNALD
+641 ANDALD
-647 AAVEETN
+647 VAVKETES
-654 GRLTELNK
+654 RLQDLNR
-662 YMSESFGEFTEDM
+662 YMSESFGEFTDDM

-688 AQDEPPK
+688 AQPEAPK
-695 EPKTG
+695 EPKVG
-700 QLWIDTNN
+700 QLWIDTDNN
-708 SNIIS
+708 NIMS
-713 LWDGNTW
+713 TWDGQSW

-727 IQELQRALEKKSTTY
+727 IQQLQSALEKKSTTY
-742 FSNTAPSEPAYGDLW
+742 FSNTAPLSPTYGDLW
-757 FNPSKNNEVRRWD
+757 FNPAKNNEVRRWD

-780 ISAALSQAQSAKA
+780 ISAALTQAQSAQA
-793 AADGKIQTFLSDTAP
+793 AADGKIQTFLSPTAP
-808 ASAGLGNGDLWF
+808 SASGLGDGDLWF
-820 DSNDGNRMYRWNST
+820 DSDDGNRMYRWNSS
-834 TKSWE
+834 TKSWV

-855 LIASLEGGEYGRLST
+855 LIASLEGGEYGRMST
-870 YYQNTPPQG
+870 YYQSTPPQG

-904 WDPVT
+904 WDAVT

-915 TVNSIASDVDALQ
+915 TVNSVVSDVDALQ

-933 TYVQPN
+933 TYVQPS
-939 PPANTDSHTLSVGD
+939 PPVSTTSNKLSVGD

-958 DDNNKMYRYDPSV
+958 DDNNKMYRYDPAV

-983 NIDSLRTAVSTKI
+983 NIDALRTAVNTKI

-1017 SNNNEVKRWNGTSWV
+1017 ANNNEVKRWSGTAWV
-1032 SVTDPNIQVALN
+1032 AVTDPNIQVALN
-1044 KATTAQATADGKIE
+1044 KANTAQATADGKIE

-1080 DNNKLHRW
+1080 DNNKLYRW

-1094 WDPAQ
+1094 WDAAQ
-1099 DGRID
+1099 DSRID
-1104 SLLSWQTT
+1104 GLLSWQST
-1112 LVNDLNS
+1112 LIKDLTS
-1119 GKYSKVS
+1119 GKYNKVS
-1126 TFYQSTAPSSPNTGD
+1126 TFYQSTAPSSPTTGD
-1141 LWVDTANSGALKTWT
+1141 LWVDTANSGTLKTWT
-1156 GSTWTV
+1156 GSSWVV

-1167 LKNSITTI
+1167 LKNSINTI
-1175 SRDVEA
+1175 SKDVDA

-1192 TSAPVASGTVK
+1192 GTAPVSSGSVK
-1203 LSLGDLWFDT
+1203 LSLGDLWFNT
-1213 DDNNKLYRY
+1213 ADNNKLYRY
-1222 DPAVTTNGGWVPV
+1222 DPAVTANGGWVAV

-1244 SAVASKITTY
+1244 TAVSSKITTY
-1254 YSTTAPSAPVQG
+1254 YSTTAPSSPVQG

-1278 KRWTNNA
+1278 KRWTNGS
-1285 WVTITDANVK
+1285 WVVITDSDVK
-1295 AALDKANDAKAI
+1295 AALN
-1307 ADGKV
+1307 
-1312 ETYFQV
+1312 
-1318 SAPTSGMSDGDLWF
+1318 
-1332 DTDDSNR
+1332 
-1339 LYRWNAS
+1339 
-1346 TSKWDPAQDGRIDGL
+1346 
-1361 ISWQTTLVKDL
+1361 
-1372 TAGKYNK
+1372 
-1379 VSTFY
+1379 
-1384 QSTAP
+1384 
-1389 SSPNTGDLWVDT
+1389 
-1401 ANSGALKTWTGSTWT
+1401 
-1416 VVTDPS
+1416 
-1422 LKNSITTISRDVEAI
+1422 
-1437 KDGVIETYAQT
+1437 
-1448 SAPVASGTVKLSLGD
+1448 
-1463 LWFDTDDNNKLYRY
+1463 
-1477 DPAVTTNGG
+1477 
-1486 WVPVQDK
+1486 
-1493 NISAL
+1493 
-1498 QSAVASKITTYYSTT
+1498 
-1513 APSAPVQG
+1513 
-1521 DLWID
+1521 
-1526 QSTGNTLKRWT
+1526 
-1537 NNAWVTITDANV
+1537 
-1549 KAALDKAND
+1549 KAND

-1567 QTFFQDD
+1567 QTFFQ
-1574 APPAA
+1574 ANPPAST

-1589 TNDGNKMYRWDGV
+1589 TDDGNKMYRWDGV

-1644 IAPANPIDGDLWMDT
+1644 VAPANPIDGDLWMDT

-1666 FNKSANRWDII
+1666 FNKTANRWDVI
-1677 QDAALKRSIS
+1677 QDASLKKSIS

-1701 NTYVSPTAP
+1701 NTYVSPSPP
-1710 TGTTSRPLAVGDL
+1710 TGTTSRPLSVGDL
-1723 WFDSSNSNKLYR
+1723 WFDSANNNKLYR
-1735 RSASGSWDPVS
+1735 RSSSGSWDPVS

-1763 STTVADSTSSAANGS
+1763 STTVADSTSKAANGS

-1795 TKDNG
+1795 TKEDG

-1841 AKKISASELAVAPGS
+1841 AKKISASEMTVAPS
-1856 VFPDPLFQGSS
+1856 TVFPDPLFQSSS

-1875 GGGIELSGT
+1875 DGGIELSGI
-1884 GKQTG
+1884 GKQSG
-1889 GYSPNLEVAVSPGD
+1889 VYSSNLEIAVTPGD
-1903 EYVLSFDKNV
+1903 EYILSFDKTV
-1913 YPDTNRVSTAAL
+1913 YPDTNRVSTTAI
-1925 YARYYDQSGAMISS
+1925 YARYYGQDGVMTSFGKM
-1939 GNLIL
+1939 LL
-1944 SHNSEDSLTKSV
+1944 SHNTNDGLTKSG
-1956 SWVVPEGVYKVQF
+1956 SWTVPEGVYKVQL
-1969 GFFVQG
+1969 GFFIQLS
-1975 TVVGGTRIRVSN
+1975 VVEGTRIRVTN
-1987 PQMVRKVGG
+1987 PQMIRKVGG
-1996 ILIKDGGVTA
+1996 VLIKDGGVTA
-2006 EHVTAS
+2006 EHITAS
-2012 KSLTAKMAQFLTVT
+2012 QSLTAKMAQFLTVT
-2026 ANMIEANAITAS
+2026 ADMIQANAITSS
-2038 HLTAGSVQ
+2038 HLNAGSVE
-2046 AQHMNFQGPLVN
+2046 AKHMNFQGPLVN

-2078 ASGGSSAEPDRKLV
+2078 TSGGPSSGPDRKLV

-2109 VDRGTGMTLA
+2109 IDRSTGMTLA

-2125 DVNGVQGNFENDISI
+2125 DVNGVQGNFENDIAI
-2140 GGLPLTSPGG
+2140 GGVPLASPGG
-2150 LLDDLPKGAIPGSAV
+2150 LLDTLPRGAVPGAAV
-2165 ETDLRGTVKPAGE
+2165 AVPTQGTVKAAGE
-2178 WGFSEVSLLAD
+2178 WGFAEISLLAEL
-2189 PDRVYRINTES
+2189 DRAYRINVEH
-2200 FILKVTGPRDM
+2200 FILKATSDRDV
-2211 RYTIR
+2211 RFTIR
-2216 FTDDGTMPT
+2216 MTTDGSEPT
-2225 VDSPVLRHY
+2225 VDSVIFRSQY
-2234 FDSRDP
+2234 DSLPYD
-2240 ATTGTNYHQ
+2240 ATSSNYHQ
-2249 MGGTSTL
+2249 MGGISSL
-2256 FRPKSNNADT
+2256 FRPAVNSSDT
-2266 APKQD
+2266 TPRVD
-2271 GKVRYRFLFCVYRGH
+2271 GNKILYRFLFTVYKRTAG
-2286 TNLEFIGGDA
+2286 LEFVAGGA

-2309 LMYAGTVRNSFKAFE
+2309 IAYTGSTRDNYKAI
-2324 TTTTPTEP
+2324 TATAPTNTSTGEV
-2332 TPPAPSKS
+2332 SKS

-2382 DSRNLWSFATMANM
+2382 DSRNLWSFATMSNM
-2396 TSDLSGAEIKSIKA
+2396 TSDLSGADIKSIKA
-2410 TFKVSDTYASSG
+2410 TFKVSDTYAYSG

-2440 SSLGTAVKTISGAKE
+2440 SSLGNAVKTISGAKE
-2455 GSTYSVDIPS
+2455 GSTYSVEIPS
-2465 KHFPMFKSGGIR
+2465 KYFPMFKSGGIK

-2500 KFAISYYK
+2500 KFTINYYK

>member
-102 GLKWLFRKAKVWS
+102 SLKWLFRKAKVWS

-552 AASGKAMPLDFS
+552 AASGKKMPLDFS

-590 PLVGLTEGVPYQFRF
+590 PLVGLTEAVPYQFRF

-742 FSNTAPSEPAYGDLW
+742 FSNTAPSEPEYGDLW

-780 ISAALSQAQSAKA
+780 IKDALSQAQSAKA
-793 AADGKIQTFLSDTAP
+793 VADGKIQTFLSDTAP
-808 ASAGLGNGDLWF
+808 ASAGLGDGDLWF

-848 FYDWQQD
+848 FYDWKQD
-855 LIASLEGGEYGRLST
+855 LIDSLEGGEYGRMST
-870 YYQNTPPQG
+870 YYQGTPPQG

-891 GGTLKIWNSSTSK
+891 GGTLKIWNSNTSK
-904 WDPVT
+904 WDSVT
-909 DPALSD
+909 DPVLSD
-915 TVNSIASDVDALQ
+915 TVKTMASDVDALQ

-1080 DNNKLHRW
+1080 DSNRLYRW

-1104 SLLSWQTT
+1104 GLISWQTT

-1312 ETYFQV
+1312 ETYFQ
-1318 SAPTSGMSDGDLWF
+1318 
-1332 DTDDSNR
+1332 
-1339 LYRWNAS
+1339 
-1346 TSKWDPAQDGRIDGL
+1346 
-1361 ISWQTTLVKDL
+1361 
-1372 TAGKYNK
+1372 
-1379 VSTFY
+1379 
-1384 QSTAP
+1384 
-1389 SSPNTGDLWVDT
+1389 
-1401 ANSGALKTWTGSTWT
+1401 
-1416 VVTDPS
+1416 
-1422 LKNSITTISRDVEAI
+1422 
-1437 KDGVIETYAQT
+1437 
-1448 SAPVASGTVKLSLGD
+1448 
-1463 LWFDTDDNNKLYRY
+1463 
-1477 DPAVTTNGG
+1477 
-1486 WVPVQDK
+1486 
-1493 NISAL
+1493 
-1498 QSAVASKITTYYSTT
+1498 
-1513 APSAPVQG
+1513 
-1521 DLWID
+1521 
-1526 QSTGNTLKRWT
+1526 
-1537 NNAWVTITDANV
+1537 
-1549 KAALDKAND
+1549 
-1558 AKAIADGKV
+1558 
-1567 QTFFQDD
+1567 DD

-1694 AIQDQVI
+1694 AIQDKVI

-1735 RSASGSWDPVS
+1735 RSASGNWDPVS

-1783 LPSIT
+1783 LPTIT

-1795 TKDNG
+1795 TKEDG
-1800 KWVPVTVSS
+1800 TWVPVTVSS

-1889 GYSPNLEVAVSPGD
+1889 GYSTNLEVAVSPGD

-1913 YPDTNRVSTAAL
+1913 YPDTNRVSTTAL

-1956 SWVVPEGVYKVQF
+1956 SWVVPEGVYKVRF

-2078 ASGGSSAEPDRKLV
+2078 TSGGPSAEPDRKLV

-2109 VDRGTGMTLA
+2109 VDRSTGMTLA

-2125 DVNGVQGNFENDISI
+2125 DVNGVQGNFENDVSI
-2140 GGLPLTSPGG
+2140 GGVPLASPGG
-2150 LLDDLPKGAIPGSAV
+2150 LLEDFPKGAVPGSAV
-2165 ETDLRGTVKPAGE
+2165 ATDLRGTVKPAGE
-2178 WGFSEVSLLAD
+2178 WGFAEVSLLAD

-2200 FILKVTGPRDM
+2200 FILKVTGARDM

-2216 FTDDGTMPT
+2216 FTYDGSMPT
-2225 VDSPVLRHY
+2225 VNSPVLRHY

-2240 ATTGTNYHQ
+2240 ATSGTNYHQ

-2256 FRPKSNNADT
+2256 FRPKTHNADG
-2266 APKQD
+2266 APKED
-2271 GKVRYRFLFCVYRGH
+2271 GKVLYRFLFCVYRGH
-2286 TNLEFIGGDA
+2286 TNLEFVGGDA

-2309 LMYAGTVRNSFKAFE
+2309 LMYTGVNRNSFKAFE
-2324 TTTTPTEP
+2324 TTTAPTEP

-2349 SHKNFYVTL
+2349 SHKNFYVDF

-2382 DSRNLWSFATMANM
+2382 DSRNLWSFATMSSM
-2396 TSDLSGAEIKSIKA
+2396 TSDLSGADIKSIKA

-2422 ANVGVWIHGYSSY
+2422 ANIGVWIHSNSSY
-2435 GTQSP
+2435 GSQSP
-2440 SSLGTAVKTISGAKE
+2440 GSLGNYIKTISGAKE
-2455 GSTYSVDIPS
+2455 GSTYSVSIPS
-2465 KHFPMFKSGGIR
+2465 SYFPMFKSGGIR
-2477 GIAFGF
+2477 GISFGF
-2483 NSHVNLPL
+2483 NNHVNLPL

-2500 KFAISYYK
+2500 KFTISYYK

>member
-102 GLKWLFRKAKVWS
+102 SLKWLFRKAKVWS

-189 LAEQGFIDWD
+189 LTEQGFIDWD

-458 YRVAGTTNWTTLAWY
+458 YRVAGTANWTTLAWY

-487 DVINPATN
+487 DVINPDTN

-1312 ETYFQV
+1312 
-1318 SAPTSGMSDGDLWF
+1318 
-1332 DTDDSNR
+1332 
-1339 LYRWNAS
+1339 
-1346 TSKWDPAQDGRIDGL
+1346 
-1361 ISWQTTLVKDL
+1361 
-1372 TAGKYNK
+1372 
-1379 VSTFY
+1379 
-1384 QSTAP
+1384 
-1389 SSPNTGDLWVDT
+1389 
-1401 ANSGALKTWTGSTWT
+1401 
-1416 VVTDPS
+1416 
-1422 LKNSITTISRDVEAI
+1422 
-1437 KDGVIETYAQT
+1437 
-1448 SAPVASGTVKLSLGD
+1448 
-1463 LWFDTDDNNKLYRY
+1463 
-1477 DPAVTTNGG
+1477 
-1486 WVPVQDK
+1486 
-1493 NISAL
+1493 
-1498 QSAVASKITTYYSTT
+1498 
-1513 APSAPVQG
+1513 
-1521 DLWID
+1521 
-1526 QSTGNTLKRWT
+1526 
-1537 NNAWVTITDANV
+1537 
-1549 KAALDKAND
+1549 
-1558 AKAIADGKV
+1558 

-1644 IAPANPIDGDLWMDT
+1644 IAPASPIDGDLWMDT

-1694 AIQDQVI
+1694 AIQDKVI

-2026 ANMIEANAITAS
+2026 ADMIEANAITAS